1 MISFDFGGKNSFADF
16 GIIIAKRPALPSPKR
31 RVSYIDI
38 PGRDSNLRYD
48 EGTYEDITIAV
59 ECSVKG
65 SNVLDQLD
73 NIKAWLFSA
82 GESDLTF
89 NFQNDKRYIAQVVNT
104 IDFKQIFK
112 YTSQFPIV
120 FNCRPFKYAVQ
131 NDIFT
136 ISQSGTSI
144 INPGTLRS
152 EPVISV
158 YGSGKINLKIN
169 ETTIDLNDIVG
180 KIILNSVIQDAYNDV
195 GDNLNGKM
203 NGEFIYLGLGST
215 KFEWIG
221 SVSKIE
227 VLPNW
232 RWL

>member
-1 MISFDFGGKNSFADF
+1 MISFSFGGKDSYIDF
-16 GIIIAKRPALPSPKR
+16 GIIIAKRPSLPSPKR

-59 ECSVKG
+59 ECTVKG
-65 SNVLDQLD
+65 NNVLEQLD

-82 GESDLTF
+82 GESDLIF
-89 NFQNDKRYIAQVVNT
+89 SFQNDKRYRAQVVNS
-104 IDFKQIFK
+104 IDFKQVFK
-112 YTSQFPIV
+112 YTSQFPII

-131 NDIFT
+131 NNIFT

-144 INPGTLRS
+144 INPGTLES
-152 EPVISV
+152 DPVISV
-158 YGSGKINLKIN
+158 YGSGKITLKVN
-169 ETTIDLNDIVG
+169 EAVIDLNDIVG
-180 KIILNSVIQDAYNDV
+180 KIILNSVIQDAYNDA
-195 GDNLNGKM
+195 GDNLNSKM
-203 NGEFIYLGLGST
+203 NGEFIYLGIGSS
-215 KFEWIG
+215 KFEWTG
-221 SVSKIE
+221 TVSKIE

>member
-1 MISFDFGGKNSFADF
+1 MLSFNFGGKNSYTDF
-16 GIIIAKRPALPSPKR
+16 GITIAQRPSLPSSKR

-59 ECSVKG
+59 ECSIKG
-65 SNVLDQLD
+65 NNIAEKLDD
-73 NIKAWLFSA
+73 IKAWLFGA
-82 GESDLTF
+82 GESNLIF
-89 NFQNDKRYIAQVVNT
+89 SFQDDKRYRAQVVNI
-104 IDFKQIFK
+104 IDFRQVFK

-131 NDIFT
+131 NNIFT
-136 ISQSGTSI
+136 ITQSGASI

-169 ETTIDLNDIVG
+169 EATIDLNDIAG
-180 KIILNSVIQDAYNDV
+180 KIILNSVIQDAYNDA
-195 GDNLNGKM
+195 GDNLNSKI
-203 NGEFIYLGLGST
+203 NGEFIYLGLGSS
-215 KFEWIG
+215 KFEWTG
-221 SVSKIE
+221 TVSKIE